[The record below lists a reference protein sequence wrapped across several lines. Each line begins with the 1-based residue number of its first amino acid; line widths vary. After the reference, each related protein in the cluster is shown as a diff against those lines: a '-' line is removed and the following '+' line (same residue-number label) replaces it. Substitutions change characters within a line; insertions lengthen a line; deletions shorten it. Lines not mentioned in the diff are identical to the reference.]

1 MKKKILP
8 VIAAMALILVVILF
22 MVLGKIIEKYTPT
35 DERQDL
41 SIHYNLSSEQ
51 DTAIIYNNELLE
63 AKALF
68 YNGIVYLSIDTVKD
82 YINDRFYWDT
92 NENILRYTTANDLIS
107 VPAESTSYTITK
119 TPQTADHTLVKIDGE
134 KKRIINQQETVK
146 VLEKQ
151 EQIIA
156 EFRKWVWLDED
167 RKKRLQGSYYRRFGS
182 IKSRTFDGSYLEFP
196 DINPEIELRPNQ
208 KNSIARI
215 IFSDNTLLAHDVGA
229 GKTYTMIAAGMEL
242 KRLGKPRRT
251 MYVIPFCMGP
261 VGSPIS
267 KNGGSFGILFMTI
280 IHLPGN
286 KYYYQN
292 DIRLITKYSC
302 IC

>member
-119 TPQTADHTLVKIDGE
+119 TPQTADYTLVKIDGE
-134 KKRIINQQETVK
+134 TAYVAIDFFIV
-146 VLEKQ
+146 
-151 EQIIA
+151 
-156 EFRKWVWLDED
+156 
-167 RKKRLQGSYYRRFGS
+167 
-182 IKSRTFDGSYLEFP
+182 
-196 DINPEIELRPNQ
+196 
-208 KNSIARI
+208 
-215 IFSDNTLLAHDVGA
+215 IF
-229 GKTYTMIAAGMEL
+229 I
-242 KRLGKPRRT
+242 
-251 MYVIPFCMGP
+251 
-261 VGSPIS
+261 
-267 KNGGSFGILFMTI
+267 
-280 IHLPGN
+280 
-286 KYYYQN
+286 
-292 DIRLITKYSC
+292 
-302 IC
+302 